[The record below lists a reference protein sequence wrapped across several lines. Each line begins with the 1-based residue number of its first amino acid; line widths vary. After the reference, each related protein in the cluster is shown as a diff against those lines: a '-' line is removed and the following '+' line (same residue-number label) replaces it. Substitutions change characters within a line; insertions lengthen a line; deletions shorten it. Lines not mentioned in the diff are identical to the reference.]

1 MAFQY
6 SAQSPEN
13 NGSIV
18 DNFCQRENKTE
29 NENAHKNINKLKKK
43 GNYIF

>member
-6 SAQSPEN
+6 SAQTVTKS

-18 DNFCQRENKTE
+18 DKFVREKTE
-29 NENAHKNINKLKKK
+29 NENARKNINK
-43 GNYIF
+43 

>member
-6 SAQSPEN
+6 SAQTVTGN

-29 NENAHKNINKLKKK
+29 NENAHKNINK
-43 GNYIF
+43 